1 MRDLERKMTL
11 KEFLVRLDEIVELPA
26 GSLHGDEKLED
37 LEGWN
42 SLAML
47 SFMAMVDEHCN
58 LRLSPRQ
65 FVNCETVSDLAALAR
80 VPSI

>member
-1 MRDLERKMTL
+1 MTR

-26 GSLHGDEKLED
+26 GSLLGDEKLED

-47 SFMAMVDEHCN
+47 SFMAMVDEQFD
-58 LRLSPRQ
+58 LKLSPRQ
-65 FVNCETVSDLAALAR
+65 FVGCETVNDLAALAR
-80 VPSI
+80 VP